1 MSRRNYWT
9 TLRQRKISRRTMLGA
24 SAKAGVG
31 AAGLALVG
39 CGDDDDDAAPAAVD
53 TSAIDAAAGDA
64 SAAAS
69 AAGEASAAASE
80 ASAAASEAAA
90 AASQA
95 ADAADAAA
103 ALAAEAAE
111 SEDAA
116 NAAAAAEA
124 AAAAAAQAAD
134 AASAAGD
141 AAAAAVADAAAQAA
155 EAAAQAARDA
165 AAAVEAGTATAE
177 AAQAAINAAAEAAA
191 AAAAAAGEA
200 SAAAGAAAATAQE
213 TAEAAA
219 ETAAAAVA
227 AAEEAADA
235 AREAADAAT
244 MADEE
249 APATAAE
256 FSVPWPLDQV
266 DLDASIVASIS
277 SRQEGTDQHRAGSQG
292 NAYSHGA
299 VFNAAMEIDP
309 ADGSAIPSLA
319 APEWID
325 NVSLR
330 ATVEPAPFHDG
341 SILTAHDMVFSY
353 DRMGGRAEYHQGG
366 ETTDH
371 PGGWTPTNPT
381 RGAESWVRNEA
392 VDDRTWSFELAGP
405 DGGFFPVNLARVGEV
420 AIVSQADVE
429 GRGDAAV
436 DSSPMGTGPYRFV
449 SQTADENAVFE
460 RFEDHFLPVDYPVV
474 APHYAHNKQLT
485 VVVRPELQSR
495 LAGLEAGEID
505 TLESLGPDVVA
516 PFVDDPDF
524 TVQFTKT
531 GQLNIYINLWQQT
544 MDDGSPNPF
553 LDLRV
558 RQAANHAINRQA
570 LIDNLLLG
578 VGQQSMFAFSGIGG
592 YPTAEQKQ
600 EVLFDYDPERARA
613 LMAEAGYADGF
624 DVPMYIAESAES
636 VFGSYGP
643 DIALAVEQELNAV
656 GIRAE
661 LRQIPVSEYFTDA
674 YTRGRENA
682 PPGLFF
688 FGANTVLD
696 VGSMWECCTGPD
708 GFFTLSP
715 PLDPSLEELYQALK
729 VEPDAERRTAM
740 ATELLLEHAR
750 QAYFI
755 FLVEPPAGTLTA
767 ADVNWPLG
775 GPFGRILGGGQH
787 LRRAAARLRR
797 GTSPPN
803 PLSIAEQWRG
813 GTWTRALGAPV
824 PSPSGRG
831 RG

>member
-1 MSRRNYWT
+1 MSDRNYWT
-9 TLRQRKISRRTMLGA
+9 SLRQRKISRRTMLGA

-95 ADAADAAA
+95 ADAAAAAA

-141 AAAAAVADAAAQAA
+141 AAAAAVADAAAEDTAA
-155 EAAAQAARDA
+155 AAAAAQ
-165 AAAVEAGTATAE
+165 
-177 AAQAAINAAAEAAA
+177 AAAEAAA
-191 AAAAAAGEA
+191 AAA
-200 SAAAGAAAATAQE
+200 T
-213 TAEAAA
+213 AA
-219 ETAAAAVA
+219 EDAAQ
-227 AAEEAADA
+227 A
-235 AREAADAAT
+235 AREAVEAVAAVGAD
-244 MADEE
+244 MAED
-249 APATAAE
+249 AE

-266 DLDASIVASIS
+266 DLDGSIVTGIP
-277 SRQEGTDQHRAGSQG
+277 SRQEGTDHHRAGSQG

-309 ADGSAIPSLA
+309 ADASAIPSLA
-319 APEWID
+319 TPEFID
-325 NVSLR
+325 PVTLR

-341 SILTAHDMVFSY
+341 SILTAQDMVFSY
-353 DRMGGRAEYHQGG
+353 DRAGGVAEYHQGG
-366 ETTDH
+366 ATTDH
-371 PGGWTPTNPT
+371 SGGWTPTNPT
-381 RGAESWVRNEA
+381 RGAESWARNEA
-392 VDDRTWSFELAGP
+392 VDDRTWSFELAGA
-405 DGGFFPVNLARVGEV
+405 DGGFFAVNLARIGEV
-420 AIVSQADVE
+420 AIYSQADVLR
-429 GRGDAAV
+429 RGDAAV
-436 DSSPMGTGPYRFV
+436 DTVPMGTGPYRFV
-449 SQTADENAVFE
+449 SQTADENSVFE
-460 RFEDHFLPVDYPVV
+460 RFEDHFLPVDYPVTV
-474 APHYAHNKQLT
+474 SHYAHNKHLT

-505 TLESLGPDVVA
+505 TLENLGPDVVE
-516 PFVDDPDF
+516 PFKDDPDF
-524 TVQFTKT
+524 TVTFQKSA
-531 GQLNIYINLWQQT
+531 QPPMNNLFPNLFQQT

-558 RQAANHAINRQA
+558 RRAANYALNRQSM
-570 LIDNLLLG
+570 IDNLLLG
-578 VGQQSMFAFSGIGG
+578 LGEQAMFAFSGIGG

-624 DVPMYIAESAES
+624 DVPLYYQPETG
-636 VFGSYGP
+636 GSFVP
-643 DIALAVEQELNAV
+643 DMALAVEQDLNAV

-661 LRQIPVSEYFTDA
+661 LRPIPSDQYFTDA

-682 PPGLFF
+682 PPGIFWF
-688 FGANTVLD
+688 YANTVPD

-708 GFFTLSP
+708 GFFTLSN
-715 PLDPSLEELYQALK
+715 PLDPSLDELYQTLK
-729 VEPDAERRTAM
+729 AEPDAARRTEM
-740 ATELLLEHAR
+740 VTELLLEHAR

-755 FLVEPPAGTLTA
+755 FLLEAPSAVLTP

-775 GPFGRILGGGQH
+775 GPFGQLNGKTTF
-787 LRRAAARLRR
+787 AAQRHA
-797 GTSPPN
+797 
-803 PLSIAEQWRG
+803 
-813 GTWTRALGAPV
+813 
-824 PSPSGRG
+824 
-831 RG
+831 